1 MIGLV
6 RVQEGEQKERN
17 RNVSLFF
24 WTKLGEK
31 PVSSEV
37 ERSQEG
43 ELP

>member
-1 MIGLV
+1 LN
-6 RVQEGEQKERN
+6 N
-17 RNVSLFF
+17 RGSKKRETEMFLSFF